1 MKIIT
6 AHQAIDTYIKDGMT
20 LGLGGFVGA
29 AHPESSVWSQTT
41 SWWPITCL
49 RA

>member
-29 AHPESSVWSQTT
+29 APPKAQSGAGQQAGG
-41 SWWPITCL
+41 L
-49 RA
+49 